1 MNDIILFLKS
11 NLAEHFVF
19 YFIPL
24 YYLGGRPIALISA
37 QLLGHQA
44 AFLLPVAILLDTI
57 QIPFFYHLYGTI
69 SNSSLM
75 QKLYQKGRKREAA
88 KRSSKL
94 FRRMQ
99 AFGSSG
105 VVVIAMLPLKGCGM
119 LSGFILSKLLR
130 LSKIQGY
137 LLLVIGSVLGCG
149 MLLGIGE
156 MILKGWKY
164 FFAGI

>member
-1 MNDIILFLKS
+1 MSDIILFLKN

-37 QLLGHQA
+37 QLLGHQPT
-44 AFLLPVAILLDTI
+44 FLLPVAILLDTI

-75 QKLYQKGRKREAA
+75 QKLYQKGKKKEAVKRDNP
-88 KRSSKL
+88 L
-94 FRRMQ
+94 FRWLQ

-105 VVVIAMLPLKGCGM
+105 VIVITMLPLKGCGM

-137 LLLVIGSVLGCG
+137 LLLIMGSILGCG
-149 MLLGIGE
+149 ILLGIGE
-156 MILKGWKY
+156 MILKGWQY
-164 FFAGI
+164 LIQ